1 MRRNAFLLAF
11 LAILLLGRL
20 PAYGQVSTT
29 FDTDLD
35 GWKINGDNSAV
46 WQATGGN
53 PGGCLDVN
61 DNVSGDMNWAIAP
74 RKFHGDWGG
83 FALTDSICF
92 DIYEVNT
99 SGGAWVTVEHI
110 WIEGPLGRA
119 WAVDPGL
126 PSPPPSATWL
136 TAKFAI
142 DPAHWNVVSGTW
154 EGLLSNVTSVRI
166 FAEWV
171 SGGETTWLDN
181 IRLTATPSAVFSP
194 CLSTAFNT
202 SGIGDWTFEGANAPT
217 NPGSGGNGGGY
228 ARVSEAT
235 GNSYGIAPP
244 AFLGDWSAIDG
255 AGYMTVDIR
264 ILSSSGTKLGSP
276 DFIRL
281 SGPGGAARVS
291 LTSDDLTI
299 PPLVWK
305 TFAFPIDEAS
315 WTMESGT
322 WAALLAQVDE
332 CRIDLEYFD
341 GTESVGFDNFGR
353 LMNDCP
359 AIDVPV
365 TVHDPGME
373 RCGISSLVGVST
385 VALNPMDGELYGLL
399 RETSGGL
406 FMVNGPTAGVIIAS
420 YSEPAHLIFTPDGDA
435 FISEDYSGY
444 IYRKAWG
451 GASSLWVSGFHSG
464 DDDPYGMTIAPP
476 GFDGPSVNPG
486 DILVSDRGYS
496 GPDQIWSFSPDV
508 AEGEL
513 LVMPDPGEFD
523 FYDLTAGSHDTV
535 YVCDRLDST
544 RIYVLVPDGT
554 LTSFAL
560 DSPID
565 GLVSIV
571 YDPVLDDLYV
581 ASTKSEAVY
590 RVEPVTGISTL
601 VVDGF
606 SSFHWCCLEFDA
618 EGRRLIVADN
628 GYNRVYELCLEP
640 VTGVGENAP
649 PGPHLT
655 LQAYPNPFSPTVNIV
670 FSIDRPADVSVQIY
684 DVAGRWVSTVH
695 EGPVEPG
702 AHHRLAWNGRDDQ
715 GRRVAAGVYFAKIEA
730 LGGTASRKIV
740 LVR

>member
-1 MRRNAFLLAF
+1 MRLSAIVFS
-11 LAILLLGRL
+11 ILLLCALSAR
-20 PAYGQVSTT
+20 AQVAST

-35 GWKINGDNSAV
+35 GWKINGDNTAV

-61 DNVSGDMNWAIAP
+61 DQATGGMNWAIAP
-74 RKFHGDWGG
+74 RKFLGDWSG

-99 SGGAWVTVEHI
+99 SGGAWVDVEHI
-110 WIEGPLGRA
+110 WIEGPGGRA
-119 WAVDPGL
+119 WTKNSGL
-126 PSPPPSATWL
+126 AIPPPTGVWL
-136 TAKFAI
+136 NAKIPI
-142 DPAHWNVVSGTW
+142 DPAYWTVTEGTW
-154 EGLLSNVTSVRI
+154 EGLVSDVTSVRI

-171 SGGETTWLDN
+171 DGGETTWLDN
-181 IRLTATPSAVFSP
+181 IRLTATPVEVFSP
-194 CLSTAFNT
+194 CLSNTFNA
-202 SGIGDWTFEGANAPT
+202 SGIGDWTFRNAGAVS

-228 ARVSEAT
+228 ARVGDAT

-244 AFLGDWSAIDG
+244 AFLGDWSAVDG

-264 ILSSSGTKLGSP
+264 ILSSSGTNLGSP
-276 DFIRL
+276 DFIRI
-281 SGPGGAARVS
+281 SGPGGAAHVS
-291 LTSDDLTI
+291 LSADDLTI
-299 PPLVWK
+299 PSRVWK

-341 GTESVGFDNFGR
+341 GSETVGFDNFGR

-359 AIDVPV
+359 AIDDLV

-385 VALNPMDGELYGLL
+385 VALNPMDSELYGLL
-399 RETSGGL
+399 RESSGGM

-420 YSEPAHLIFTPDGDA
+420 YNDPAHLIFAPDGDA

-476 GFDGPSVNPG
+476 GFDGPNVNPG

-513 LVMPDPGEFD
+513 LVMDDPGEVD
-523 FYDLTAGSHDTV
+523 FCDLAAGAYDTV

-581 ASTKSEAVY
+581 ASTTSESVH
-590 RVEPVTGISTL
+590 RVEPVTGVTTL
-601 VVDGF
+601 VADGF

-628 GYNRVYELCLEP
+628 GYNRVYEFCLEP
-640 VTGVGENAP
+640 VTGVDEEIPAV
-649 PGPHLT
+649 PGLD
-655 LQAYPNPFSPTVNIV
+655 LRAYPNPFNPAVTIS
-670 FSIDRPADVSVQIY
+670 FSLDRASDVRLGIY
-684 DVAGRWVSTVH
+684 DAAGRHIVTLRDGTM
-695 EGPVEPG
+695 GPGE
-702 AHHRLAWNGRDDQ
+702 HRIAWDGCDGR
-715 GRRVAAGVYFAKIEA
+715 GNRVAAAIYFARIEA
-730 LGGTASRKIV
+730 LGIVASRKVV
-740 LVR
+740 LLR